1 MSWDSSSLPVFWVQM
16 RALKHEHGP
25 KFHLSQETCTGLWIL
40 QKFPRCTY
48 KHVYC
53 CQMLMQPLHF
63 NKAASG
69 LCCSQIRVPGW
80 WELHYIL
87 LWSREWQLL
96 SGFWLILPYLHHH
109 HHHHFWEV
117 EEGYLPKPRGFSETT
132 FSIPF
137 LSPTA
142 PSFCRRQSH
151 WECSDVDFPSDYAH
165 SALWW
170 GL

>member
-1 MSWDSSSLPVFWVQM
+1 MSRDSSSLPVFWVQM

-25 KFHLSQETCTGLWIL
+25 KFHLSQEAHTGLWIL

-63 NKAASG
+63 NKAVSG
-69 LCCSQIRVPGW
+69 FCGLQIRVPGW

-96 SGFWLILPYLHHH
+96 SGFWLVLPHHYHHH
-109 HHHHFWEV
+109 QQQQQQQQQHYHFWEM
-117 EEGYLPKPRGFSETT
+117 EEGDLPKPCGFSETT

-137 LSPTA
+137 LP
-142 PSFCRRQSH
+142 PS
-151 WECSDVDFPSDYAH
+151 
-165 SALWW
+165 SALF
-170 GL
+170 L